1 MNIRRPIYE
10 ALATLTVSTDSGT
23 PSHIAQEIA
32 EILSRSKE
40 VNS

>member
-10 ALATLTVSTDSGT
+10 SLATLTVSTDSGT
-23 PSHIAQEIA
+23 PSQIAQEVA
-32 EILSRSKE
+32 DILSKTKE

>member
-10 ALATLTVSTDSGT
+10 ALATHTVSTDSGT
-23 PSHIAQEIA
+23 PSQIAQQIA
-32 EILSRSKE
+32 DAFSKGEE

>member
-10 ALATLTVSTDSGT
+10 SLATLTVSTDSGT
-23 PSHIAQEIA
+23 PSQIAQEVA
-32 EILSRSKE
+32 DILSKAKE